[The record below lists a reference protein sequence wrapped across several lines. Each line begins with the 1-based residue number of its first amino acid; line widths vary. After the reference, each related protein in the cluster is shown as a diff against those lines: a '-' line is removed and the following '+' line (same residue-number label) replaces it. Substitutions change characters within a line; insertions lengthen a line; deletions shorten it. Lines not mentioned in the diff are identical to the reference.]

1 MLGLGDGWV
10 AAAFIAN
17 IAAVLVCV
25 VYGAVNWN
33 RSDEEGDEGEDG
45 QA

>member
-17 IAAVLVCV
+17 ILIVLICV
-25 VYGAVNWN
+25 VYGVLNWN
-33 RSDEEGDEGEDG
+33 RSDEEEETKENSKS
-45 QA
+45 